1 MQLHIM
7 MKGMTY
13 YTYKTWKK
21 ENMESKF
28 DFNNGWTLKTVNQ
41 KSK

>member
-28 DFNNGWTLKTVNQ
+28 DFDGDWSLVTVN
-41 KSK
+41 